1 MLVNRLTK
9 YIELDTVE
17 LQDINFLSE
26 MPDKTEKGEL
36 NCSLCHTLSH
46 IFYIYFAVDGLHQQ
60 LPEQLAAGAD
70 HHHAPDTRRD
80 HVLRLRGRVRRIRWR
95 LVRGHEAATGARGSR
110 GLDKR

>member
-1 MLVNRLTK
+1 MYFLMLVNRLTK

-46 IFYIYFAVDGLHQQ
+46 IFGLSRACQQEKTVQTLVLKQIYKILMMRKFDVYLQ
-60 LPEQLAAGAD
+60 
-70 HHHAPDTRRD
+70 
-80 HVLRLRGRVRRIRWR
+80 
-95 LVRGHEAATGARGSR
+95 
-110 GLDKR
+110 